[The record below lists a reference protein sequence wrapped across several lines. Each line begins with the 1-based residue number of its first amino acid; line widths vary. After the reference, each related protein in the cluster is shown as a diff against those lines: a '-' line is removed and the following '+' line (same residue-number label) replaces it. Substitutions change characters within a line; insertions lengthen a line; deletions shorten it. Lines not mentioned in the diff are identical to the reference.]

1 MVSFDWPLSIM
12 RYGGGPAVARAATL
26 ARLLQHVENPETGKP
41 FVTRIVSLTR
51 DGGPLQ
57 VARTY
62 ETCRGLAP
70 FVQEPGAVG
79 AVAVDYRGSQTLL
92 DPTGMVFFPNSDESL
107 ATIEEMLSD
116 EDILRKGAGSYAS
129 IYSRVD
135 IDEVRRHL
143 PDRLLSKGVFPELC
157 PNEDGPDTPFD
168 PGYRQEF
175 RNISGEVPVCEG
187 FVQADGSRGVRDGSV
202 SISWNEERV
211 IFSIRV
217 EGVPTSGFDK
227 RDRATERVHVVID
240 TAHNHQDFHHF
251 LAGLDGERGCWR
263 ETASSIQTL
272 FKNLSTENHSVVDE
286 ARMDWKADFD
296 EKPNGYEVTAEVP
309 WAGLWLEGSRLPPAV
324 GFNVW
329 VDGRSP
335 HYEQV
340 FLSPPRHRLPADPFS
355 FADLYLSDSP
365 VTIQAIDFGVP
376 TWGKNVGTAQLSGRD
391 KSTVEVTLR
400 ARCVGGME
408 RKNIESKPVTATVSH
423 SGGMPV
429 DFPFFV
435 NPEEKMTSKSP
446 QRLIL
451 SAYCEGREIFHG
463 EWLPAYCQTP
473 SIYERY
479 GGPADEH
486 PNPEP
491 GEDDFLNK
499 KIRYICA
506 RLPRLDRL
514 TTREGA
520 ASDFMIRAEDG
531 SVKFNLMRPGV
542 LDEMGE
548 YIAGLFDTDLDRI
561 LGMFY
566 LCYHPQ
572 VGRHMSGG
580 HRFMSMAGP
589 LSILRGNFAGGGGN
603 CGYHSR
609 AFSGMAAHLEINGR
623 KLEAHTVSIYGHAIS
638 AVEWQGSKALMD
650 ADVGH
655 FMLTPDGTGLATIE
669 EFRANPN
676 VLTTAGPGEL
686 AIYFS
691 FDLTHTSGNPGMT
704 DEQFPGVFPPGAPK
718 A

>member
-1 MVSFDWPLSIM
+1 
-12 RYGGGPAVARAATL
+12 
-26 ARLLQHVENPETGKP
+26 
-41 FVTRIVSLTR
+41 
-51 DGGPLQ
+51 
-57 VARTY
+57 
-62 ETCRGLAP
+62 
-70 FVQEPGAVG
+70 
-79 AVAVDYRGSQTLL
+79 
-92 DPTGMVFFPNSDESL
+92 
-107 ATIEEMLSD
+107 
-116 EDILRKGAGSYAS
+116 
-129 IYSRVD
+129 
-135 IDEVRRHL
+135 
-143 PDRLLSKGVFPELC
+143 
-157 PNEDGPDTPFD
+157 
-168 PGYRQEF
+168 
-175 RNISGEVPVCEG
+175 
-187 FVQADGSRGVRDGSV
+187 
-202 SISWNEERV
+202 
-211 IFSIRV
+211 
-217 EGVPTSGFDK
+217 
-227 RDRATERVHVVID
+227 
-240 TAHNHQDFHHF
+240 
-251 LAGLDGERGCWR
+251 
-263 ETASSIQTL
+263 
-272 FKNLSTENHSVVDE
+272 
-286 ARMDWKADFD
+286 
-296 EKPNGYEVTAEVP
+296 
-309 WAGLWLEGSRLPPAV
+309 
-324 GFNVW
+324 
-329 VDGRSP
+329 
-335 HYEQV
+335 
-340 FLSPPRHRLPADPFS
+340 
-355 FADLYLSDSP
+355 
-365 VTIQAIDFGVP
+365 
-376 TWGKNVGTAQLSGRD
+376 
-391 KSTVEVTLR
+391 
-400 ARCVGGME
+400 
-408 RKNIESKPVTATVSH
+408 
-423 SGGMPV
+423 
-429 DFPFFV
+429 
-435 NPEEKMTSKSP
+435 MTSKSP

-451 SAYCEGREIFHG
+451 SAYCAGREIFRG

-669 EFRANPN
+669 EFHANPN

-691 FDLTHTSGNPGMT
+691 FDLTYTSGYPGMT